1 MNDIINKG
9 KLSKIIAECYNI
21 FGHEE
26 VVKLLDKLKTLGFE
40 EACRAGISIG
50 IDDIQIPDAKEV
62 ILNEARKEVKSI
74 EKEAN
79 NIVKS
84 STPVIKKFYPRTE
97 AEKKF
102 GMAIYQGGAVPGKR
116 LRIVEIPGI
125 DVQACGGTHLDNTS
139 EAGTIKL
146 IKSTK
151 ISDSIVRLE
160 FTAGAAAHQE
170 EKGER
175 AILEES
181 AKLLGCTVSQ
191 LPGRIEEL
199 FAKWKDAVKKK
210 KQVDKTLRSTAEYR
224 GDDVLKKISDT
235 IKTQPEYVVKTIKR
249 FLEEMG
255 GLS

>member
-1 MNDIINKG
+1 MAQHHTSTHIIG
-9 KLSKIIAECYNI
+9 A
-21 FGHEE
+21 
-26 VVKLLDKLKTLGFE
+26 
-40 EACRAGISIG
+40 A
-50 IDDIQIPDAKEV
+50 
-62 ILNEARKEVKSI
+62 ARKVLGKHINQAGAKKTKEKGTLDITHYQSLTDEEVKSI

-249 FLEEMG
+249 FLEELG
-255 GLS
+255 NHNPKLG